1 MVISTNKEGKETDFH
16 ELFTETVSHLNKV
29 VKEENKNDYFL
40 TRGAQKLEEDVEE
53 ALKLKARNTTF
64 EGSIELIS
72 GHKFPDIVT
81 EVTENK
87 YYGVEVKSSKKDDW
101 TSTGNSVLETT
112 RVDDVERIYMLFGKL
127 VTPVEFRGKKYEDCL
142 SDVAVTHAP
151 RYKIDMNLNTGETI
165 FDKLGISYDNIRKTE
180 NPAKPIL
187 KYYRDEFGEDANHWW
202 LDIGEDDPASS
213 PFLIRFWNELSD
225 EEKNSLKLESIIKF
239 PTILGNSND
248 KYNPVSLWLIQEHS
262 ILNSSL
268 RDVYSSGSNPE
279 IVVEG
284 QKGTIST
291 MFNFVLENI
300 ETIKKEIN
308 SANAEFWQK
317 YWDIKVREENKFE
330 IWLDLAINY
339 SNQVLNKQY
348 WKHSDFSLEEVL
360 RKRDIV

>member
-1 MVISTNKEGKETDFH
+1 M
-16 ELFTETVSHLNKV
+16 NKV

-40 TRGAQKLEEDVEE
+40 TRGAQKLEKDVEQ
-53 ALKLKARNTTF
+53 ALKLKAQNTAF

-81 EVTENK
+81 EITENK
-87 YYGVEVKSSKKDDW
+87 FYGVEVKSSKKDDW

-151 RYKIDMNLNTGETI
+151 RYKIDMNLTDGETI
-165 FDKLGISYDNIRKTE
+165 FDKLGISYDDIRKTD

-187 KYYRDEFGEDANHWW
+187 NYYREEFGEDANHWW

-213 PFLIRFWNELSD
+213 PFLIRFWNELADD
-225 EEKNSLKLESIIKF
+225 EKDRLKLESFIKF
-239 PTILGNSND
+239 PVILGSSNN

-262 ILNSSL
+262 ILNPRL
-268 RDVYSSGSNPE
+268 RDIYSSGSNPT
-279 IVVEG
+279 ITVQG
-284 QKGTIST
+284 RRGKIST
-291 MFNFVLENI
+291 KFNFVLENLDSI
-300 ETIKKEIN
+300 IQEIN

-317 YWDIKVREENKFE
+317 YWDVEVSENNKVDT
-330 IWLDLAINY
+330 WLNLAIHY
-339 SNQVLNKQY
+339 SNQVLNDQY
-348 WKHSDFSLEEVL
+348 WNSSDFSLEQVL
-360 RKRDIV
+360 RARDII